1 MSKDG
6 QVARAKKDLAR
17 AQKVDESK
25 ITLKAVSSTQWNDA
39 SLGLGKSGAS
49 FAMVL
54 IDGYIID
61 LETGGR
67 TFRYHA
73 DEDTRVERAW

>member
-6 QVARAKKDLAR
+6 QVAKAKKDLAR
-17 AQKVDESK
+17 AQKVDESQIAVK
-25 ITLKAVSSTQWNDA
+25 SVSSTQWNDA
-39 SLGLGKSGAS
+39 SLGLKKGDSS
-49 FAMVL
+49 FAMIM

-67 TFRYHA
+67 TYRYHA
-73 DEDTRVERAW
+73 DEDSRVVRAW